1 MLVSYCTVCK
11 GRLWQLQQ
19 VLMANLT
26 RLQRIDA
33 EWVIFDYHCP
43 DQLFRKLSHLKMFR
57 ELFEQEKVKMYRLT
71 EDIMFSMPLAK
82 NMAHYYGTGDYLY
95 SLDADNF
102 IGASYEHMASLQPSE
117 FSWVRSQQDNGT
129 MGRIGASRKAFHEVG
144 GYDLSLI
151 GAGYEDIDY
160 KDRLLRLGLTI
171 KSEPDCVLPIQ
182 NTRDDT
188 TANLD
193 KSLTTAEYFEA
204 NRERWLK
211 NRHDN
216 VIKVN
221 DTGLLMAE
229 GRDLTDLII
238 RIEG

>member
-1 MLVSYCTVCK
+1 
-11 GRLWQLQQ
+11 
-19 VLMANLT
+19 
-26 RLQRIDA
+26 
-33 EWVIFDYHCP
+33 
-43 DQLFRKLSHLKMFR
+43 
-57 ELFEQEKVKMYRLT
+57 
-71 EDIMFSMPLAK
+71 
-82 NMAHYYGTGDYLY
+82 
-95 SLDADNF
+95 
-102 IGASYEHMASLQPSE
+102 
-117 FSWVRSQQDNGT
+117 

-171 KSEPDCVLPIQ
+171 KSEPDCVLSIQ

-193 KSLTTAEYFEA
+193 KSLTTTEYFEA